1 MGCVGVVV
9 DGQTRP
15 LTTGMQAIQDVVEDL
30 VQRDAAFVA
39 SFGNTQ
45 RRSDVLLELFL
56 RYTDGDSAHG
66 G

>member
-1 MGCVGVVV
+1 
-9 DGQTRP
+9 
-15 LTTGMQAIQDVVEDL
+15 MQAIQDVVEDL